1 MTFRKIFLFSI
12 TLLLFIS
19 VTAQDSTK
27 TISYSGSVDG
37 YYRNDFSGNA
47 NNNTVFTNSQNS
59 FELGMASIKAEATG
73 FKGKVGATID
83 IGFGKRVEEFS
94 YNDAETKN
102 GFGTLSNIKQAF
114 VTFAPN
120 NNVKFTA
127 GKFTSHIGNEF
138 LDPNLNKNYSMSY
151 MFTNGPYFNT
161 GIKADF
167 TNGNTGFM
175 IGITNFTDQ
184 TTSTTSTKSIIA
196 QISGKSKNEK
206 IKYFI
211 NYTGF
216 GGSVN
221 GANPTG
227 LKSLHQ
233 IDVIVNATLNKKTSF
248 GYNGTIQ
255 QRNGIK
261 NSLIKDGSW
270 IGNALYVSY
279 DINDKLGIHFREELI
294 IDSKNIYF
302 NAKNISASTI
312 SLNYKIGPLN
322 IIPEIRIEAANNNF
336 YTDKSGNGTKSTG
349 SALLAVVYT
358 F

>member
-1 MTFRKIFLFSI
+1 MKKI
-12 TLLLFIS
+12 LLLII
-19 VTAQDSTK
+19 VTIATSNFVNGQDTTK
-27 TISYSGSVDG
+27 TLNFSGSVDG
-37 YYRNDFSGNA
+37 YYRNNFSGVA

-59 FELGMASIKAEATG
+59 FELGMASIKIEVTSHKA
-73 FKGKVGATID
+73 KVGATID
-83 IGFGKRVEEFS
+83 IGFGRRAEEFS
-94 YNDAETKN
+94 YNDAEAKN

-114 VTFAPN
+114 VTFAPYKN
-120 NNVKFTA
+120 IKFTA
-127 GKFTSHIGNEF
+127 GKFGSHIGNEF
-138 LDPNLNKNYSMSY
+138 LDANLNKNYSMSY

-167 TNGNTGFM
+167 TKGNTGFM
-175 IGITNFTDQ
+175 IGVSNFTDQ
-184 TTSTTSTKSIIA
+184 TTSTTSTKSLIA
-196 QISGKSKNEK
+196 QISGKTKNEK

-233 IDVIVNATLNKKTSF
+233 VDVIVNATLNKKTSF

-261 NSLIKDGSW
+261 NSLIKDGNW
-270 IGNALYVSY
+270 IGNALYISY
-279 DINDKLGIHFREELI
+279 DINEKLGIHFREELI

-302 NAKNISASTI
+302 NAKNISATTV
-312 SLNYKIGPLN
+312 SLNYKVGPLT
-322 IIPEIRIEAANNNF
+322 IIPEIRIESADNNF
-336 YTDKSGNGTKSTG
+336 YTNKKGNSTKSTG
-349 SALLAVVYT
+349 SVLVAAVYT